1 MSNFQDVVK
10 MYKKFGIAM
19 STEPRLLVNTEMDFR
34 LNCLHEELMEL
45 ANATLAK
52 DLPETIDALID
63 LTVFAMGTA
72 AVMGVNWQEHW
83 VEVMRANNDKE
94 VGRGKREYSVDL
106 IKPVGWQEPNHKKIL
121 DWEQIELP
129 LTKRRCRMNILLEAD
144 EIIHGERVKTYGPA
158 SVTFDEVAVAF
169 CSITGKELTARDVA
183 LLQMLFKLKRNC
195 FSSDNRDH
203 LLDCAGYLG
212 IMADIQFGQGD
223 DNE

>member
-1 MSNFQDVVK
+1 MSHVNSTDCYGDFVSMGYTSCFIRFIKLKGERAMNNFQDVVT
-10 MYKKFGIAM
+10 MYKKFGIVM
-19 STEPRLLVNTEMDFR
+19 STEPRLLDNAEMDFR

-52 DLPETIDALID
+52 DLPEVIDALID

-121 DWEQIELP
+121 GWEQIELP
-129 LTKRRCRMNILLEAD
+129 LTKE
-144 EIIHGERVKTYGPA
+144 
-158 SVTFDEVAVAF
+158 EV
-169 CSITGKELTARDVA
+169 
-183 LLQMLFKLKRNC
+183 
-195 FSSDNRDH
+195 
-203 LLDCAGYLG
+203 
-212 IMADIQFGQGD
+212 
-223 DNE
+223 